1 MQVCSFDDIIKEP
14 IVVALGFFDCVH
26 VAHRRLIDK
35 AVTLAKEKDA
45 RCAVLT
51 FDNNPRTVLEKTS
64 KSKLIY
70 DFSTRCEIFGELNVD
85 MVIKTTFDDR
95 FAALTE
101 QEFLAK
107 LFKNNLVGV
116 VCGFDYTFGSNK
128 KGSVKELKDY
138 CNTNGVDCI
147 VFERQDFDGEKIST
161 RYINGLLTDGKIE
174 EANLLLGDR
183 YRYSG
188 VVVHGHEIGRT
199 IGFRTVNLVA
209 DENVVLVKNGVY
221 YGFVEVDGKK
231 YKAIV
236 NVGRRP
242 TFNDDNT
249 NIEAHLLNFNG
260 DVYGRRITVF
270 FEKFMRAQKHFD
282 SVEEL
287 KLQLKKDKET
297 AAIL

>member
-1 MQVCSFDDIIKEP
+1 MQVYNFDDIIKEP

-26 VAHRRLIDK
+26 VAHRRLINK
-35 AVTLAKEKDA
+35 AVTLAKERDA

-51 FDNNPRTVLEKTS
+51 FDNNPRAVLEKS
-64 KSKLIY
+64 NEHKLVY
-70 DFSTRCEIFGELNVD
+70 GFSTRCEVFGELNVD
-85 MVIKTTFDDR
+85 MVIKTTFDEK

-101 QEFLAK
+101 REFLTR

-128 KGSVKELKDY
+128 KGSVKELKDC
-138 CNTNGVDCI
+138 CNENGVDCI
-147 VFERQDFDGEKIST
+147 VLEKQDFEGEKIST
-161 RYINGLLTDGKIE
+161 RYINHLLSDGKIE
-174 EANLLLGDR
+174 TANLLLGGS
-183 YRYSG
+183 YRYTG
-188 VVVHGHEIGRT
+188 VVMHGWEIGRT

-209 DENVVLVKNGVY
+209 DDNVVLVKHGVY
-221 YGFVEVDGKK
+221 FGFVVVDGKK

-249 NIEAHLLNFNG
+249 NIEAHLLGFNG
-260 DVYGRRITVF
+260 DVYGKRITVF
-270 FEKFMRAQKHFD
+270 FEKFMREQKHFD

-287 KLQLKKDKET
+287 KFQLKKDKET
-297 AAIL
+297 AEIL

>member
-1 MQVCSFDDIIKEP
+1 MQVCSFDDIVKEP
-14 IVVALGFFDCVH
+14 LVVALGFFDCVH
-26 VAHRRLIDK
+26 VAHRRLIEK

-51 FDNNPRTVLEKTS
+51 FDNNPRIVLEKS
-64 KSKLIY
+64 SECKLIY
-70 DFSTRCEIFGELNVD
+70 DFSTRCEILSELNVD
-85 MVIKTTFDDR
+85 MVIKTTFDNR
-95 FAALTE
+95 FATLTE

-107 LFKNNLVGV
+107 LFKNNIVGV
-116 VCGFDYTFGSNK
+116 VCGFDYSFGSSK

-138 CNTNGVDCI
+138 CNANGVNCFVLD
-147 VFERQDFDGEKIST
+147 RQDFEGEKIST
-161 RYINGLLTDGKIE
+161 RYINSLLTDGKIE

-209 DENVVLVKNGVY
+209 NDDVVLVKNGVY
-221 YGFVEVDGKK
+221 YGFVAVDGKK

-249 NIEAHLLNFNG
+249 NMEAHLLDFNG
-260 DVYGRRITVF
+260 DVYGKKITVF
-270 FEKFMRAQKHFD
+270 FEKFMREQKHFN

-287 KLQLKKDKET
+287 KLQLQKDKET
-297 AAIL
+297 AALL